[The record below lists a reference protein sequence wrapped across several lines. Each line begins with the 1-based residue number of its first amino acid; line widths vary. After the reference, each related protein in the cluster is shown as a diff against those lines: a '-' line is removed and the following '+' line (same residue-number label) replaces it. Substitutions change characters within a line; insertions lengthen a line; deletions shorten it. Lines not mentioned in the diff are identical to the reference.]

1 MSTIQEQRRL
11 HLEAKAIAELKERLA
26 RQAYMSVRE
35 VAKRLHL
42 SREKVEAIPAE
53 VLPYVDLGVNRALR
67 RYHPADVLALDAR
80 MRAWKAAQAD
90 GRGEAYLAEL
100 RGELELRDAAAL
112 QVAEEM
118 GRAVA

>member
-1 MSTIQEQRRL
+1 MSTVQEQRRL

-80 MRAWKAAQAD
+80 MRAWKTAQTD